1 MRVSRRFLTSFRRA
15 RITIVLSAALGVPAA
30 CADRAPTPETDSAL
44 LRDLALAAGP
54 DTLSLRDTAANSAS
68 RAPARPRPRPP
79 ATQRPAT
86 AATTTTTAPS
96 EPAPLTNGLRAGTI
110 LKLAL
115 DREICSSGA
124 RPGDKYIATITEP
137 AAGPGGFTIPPGSRV
152 VIEVAE
158 VMSGPTADSTK
169 LTFRVRTIAVGAT
182 SYPAR
187 GEIVPNEDPKR
198 AQIANAGGDRKK
210 VIGGAIA
217 GAIIGQVIGK
227 DTKSTVI
234 GAATGAAAG
243 SVSAARN
250 VRYQVCIPPQAALRL
265 TLSEDLRA

>member
-1 MRVSRRFLTSFRRA
+1 M
-15 RITIVLSAALGVPAA
+15 LSAALGVSAA
-30 CADRAPTPETDSAL
+30 CADRAPRPETDSAL

-54 DTLSLRDTAANSAS
+54 DTLSLSDTAANSAS
-68 RAPARPRPRPP
+68 RAPATPRAR
-79 ATQRPAT
+79 ATPRPAT
-86 AATTTTTAPS
+86 TKTTSSASS

-137 AAGPGGFTIPPGSRV
+137 AAGPGGFTIPAGSRV
-152 VIEVAE
+152 VIEVAD

-187 GEIVPNEDPKR
+187 GEIVPNEEPKR
-198 AQIANAGGDRKK
+198 AQIANAGGDKKK